1 METIIITI
9 KCSFYIPIIISF
21 IVLSNYKIIKRVLF
35 SIGMQIMI
43 RYVACI
49 ISIVSIIFA
58 MLMEQFIELLFNM
71 PLTGAVW
78 IDKLYMI
85 GYIISL
91 WISPFYAYAIC
102 QKNKNN
108 WDKKQLFNKI
118 IRITA
123 MFIIITTLILLFIH
137 MFEDKLKIL
146 ENMDIYG

>member
-1 METIIITI
+1 
-9 KCSFYIPIIISF
+9 
-21 IVLSNYKIIKRVLF
+21 
-35 SIGMQIMI
+35 MI
-43 RYVACI
+43 RYVACL
-49 ISIVSIIFA
+49 ISILSIIFA
-58 MLMEQFIELLFNM
+58 MFMEQFIELLFNM

-102 QKNKNN
+102 QKSRNN
-108 WDKKQLFNKI
+108 LDKKQLFNKI

-123 MFIIITTLILLFIH
+123 MFIIIITLILLFIH